1 MLTNFGI
8 GTLAAVLARRLGA
21 GIHLAGCRRF
31 GRLAQLV
38 ERLLYTQNVGGS
50 SPSPPTSLRSL
61 CELRLGKPALDVRGD
76 AREGC
81 RAEAVRRRRAP
92 APFLGENA
100 DKRKRP
106 PPSQLV
112 ATACGR

>member
-1 MLTNFGI
+1 
-8 GTLAAVLARRLGA
+8 
-21 GIHLAGCRRF
+21 
-31 GRLAQLV
+31 
-38 ERLLYTQNVGGS
+38 
-50 SPSPPTSLRSL
+50 
-61 CELRLGKPALDVRGD
+61 VRGD

-100 DKRKRP
+100 DKRKHP